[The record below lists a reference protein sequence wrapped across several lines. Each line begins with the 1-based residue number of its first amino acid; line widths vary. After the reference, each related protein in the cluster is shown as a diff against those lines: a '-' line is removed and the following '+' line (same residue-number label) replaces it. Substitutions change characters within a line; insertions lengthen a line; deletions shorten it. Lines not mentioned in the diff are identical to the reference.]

1 MPIRIVYLARKE
13 EGRVCLLEFLM
24 EVGLLKGMR
33 MAELVS
39 SLYNMFLRRQDKQNP
54 SV

>member
-1 MPIRIVYLARKE
+1 VYLARKE
-13 EGRVCLLEFLM
+13 EGRNCLEFLM

-33 MAELVS
+33 VAELVS
-39 SLYNMFLRRQDKQNP
+39 GLYNMFLRRQDKYNP